1 MVIETENITKYYG
14 QKLGCKDISISVRK
28 GEIFGFLGPNGAG
41 KSTFIKIMTGLL
53 FATSGT
59 ATILGKPLND
69 ISVRKRIG
77 FLPENFKYGEWMTGE
92 DLLSFHASLYKLDKK
107 NVKDRM
113 KEVLS
118 LVKLT
123 GHEKYKLGTYSK
135 GMQQRLGLASALLP
149 DPDLLFLDEPT
160 SALDP
165 IGRKEVRDIMTDL
178 KSRGKTILLNSHLLS
193 EVEMVCDSVV
203 IINKGT
209 VVVQGDMQELLK
221 GEEVLHIH
229 AEDLSNE
236 VIEMLKK
243 IDSKMVSENGRIS
256 LKINSREDVH
266 NAASIIINGRGK
278 LYGLKTQ
285 GTNLESKFI
294 SLIEGGDG
302 K

>member
-1 MVIETENITKYYG
+1 MVIETNNITKFYG
-14 QKLGCKDISISVRK
+14 KKIGCKDISISVRE

-59 ATILGKPLND
+59 AKILGKPLND

-92 DLLSFHASLYKLDKK
+92 DLLSFHDSLYKLDKSIV
-107 NVKDRM
+107 NERI

-165 IGRKEVRDIMTDL
+165 IGRKDVRDIMTEL
-178 KSRGKTILLNSHLLS
+178 KRRGKTILLNSHLLS
-193 EVEMVCDSVV
+193 EVEMVCDSVA
-203 IINKGT
+203 IINKGS
-209 VVVQGDMQELLK
+209 VVIQGNMEELLK
-221 GEEVLHIH
+221 GQEKLYIH
-229 AEDLSNE
+229 AEDINE
-236 VIEMLKK
+236 EIINTLKK
-243 IDSKMVSENGRIS
+243 IDENLVFENNRLSMKVNG
-256 LKINSREDVH
+256 KDDVH
-266 NAASIIINGRGK
+266 RAASIIVNGGGK
-278 LYGLKTQ
+278 LYELKTQ

-294 SLIEGGDG
+294 SLIEGGD
-302 K
+302 KK

>member
-14 QKLGCKDISISVRK
+14 QKLGCKDISISVRE

-53 FATSGT
+53 FATSGK
-59 ATILGKPLND
+59 AAILGKPLND
-69 ISVRKRIG
+69 VSIRQRIG

-92 DLLSFHASLYKLDKK
+92 DLLSFHASLYKLDKRK
-107 NVKDRM
+107 VKERI

-135 GMQQRLGLASALLP
+135 GMQQRLGLAGALLP

-178 KSRGKTILLNSHLLS
+178 KSRGKTI
-193 EVEMVCDSVV
+193 
-203 IINKGT
+203 
-209 VVVQGDMQELLK
+209 
-221 GEEVLHIH
+221 
-229 AEDLSNE
+229 
-236 VIEMLKK
+236 
-243 IDSKMVSENGRIS
+243 
-256 LKINSREDVH
+256 
-266 NAASIIINGRGK
+266 
-278 LYGLKTQ
+278 
-285 GTNLESKFI
+285 
-294 SLIEGGDG
+294 
-302 K
+302 

>member
-1 MVIETENITKYYG
+1 MVIETDKVTKYYG
-14 QKLGCKDISISVRK
+14 QKLGCKDISISVK
-28 GEIFGFLGPNGAG
+28 EGEVFGFLGPNGAG

-59 ATILGKPLND
+59 AKILGKPLND

-77 FLPENFKYGEWMTGE
+77 FLPENFKYNEWMTGE
-92 DLLSFHASLYKLDKK
+92 DLLSFHASLYKLDKSI
-107 NVKDRM
+107 VKGRI

-123 GHEKYKLGTYSK
+123 GHEKYRLGTYSK

-165 IGRKEVRDIMTDL
+165 IGRKEVRDIMTEL

-203 IINKGT
+203 IINKGS
-209 VVVQGDMQELLK
+209 VVIQGDMKELLK
-221 GEEVLHIH
+221 GEEILHIY
-229 AEDLSNE
+229 AEEISKDVVE
-236 VIEMLKK
+236 TLKK
-243 IDSKMVSENGRIS
+243 LDSNMIFENSRIS
-256 LKINSREDVH
+256 MKISSKDDIH
-266 NAASIIINGRGK
+266 KAASIIVNGGGK
-278 LYGLKTQ
+278 LYELKTQ
-285 GTNLESKFI
+285 GVNLESKFI
-294 SLIEGGDG
+294 SLIEGGDH

>member
-1 MVIETENITKYYG
+1 MVIETNNITKFYG
-14 QKLGCKDISISVRK
+14 KKLGCKDISILVRE

-59 ATILGKPLND
+59 ARILGKPLND

-92 DLLSFHASLYKLDKK
+92 DLLSFHASLYKLDKST
-107 NVKDRM
+107 VKERI

-165 IGRKEVRDIMTDL
+165 IGRKDVRDIMTEL
-178 KSRGKTILLNSHLLS
+178 RRRGKTILLNSHLLS

-203 IINKGT
+203 VINKGS
-209 VVVQGDMQELLK
+209 VVIQGNMEELLK
-221 GEEVLHIH
+221 GEEILHIC
-229 AEDLSNE
+229 AENISDE
-236 VIEMLKK
+236 VINTLKK
-243 IDSKMVSENGRIS
+243 IDENLIFENNKLS
-256 LKINSREDVH
+256 LKVNNKDDVH
-266 NAASIIINGRGK
+266 RAASIIVNGGGK
-278 LYGLKTQ
+278 LYELKTQ

-294 SLIEGGDG
+294 SLIEGGDN

>member
-1 MVIETENITKYYG
+1 MVIETNNITKFYG
-14 QKLGCKDISISVRK
+14 KKIGCKDISISVRE

-59 ATILGKPLND
+59 AKILGKPLND

-92 DLLSFHASLYKLDKK
+92 DLLSFHASLYKLDKSIV
-107 NVKDRM
+107 NERI

-165 IGRKEVRDIMTDL
+165 IGRKDVRDIMTEL
-178 KSRGKTILLNSHLLS
+178 KRRGKTILLNSHLLS
-193 EVEMVCDSVV
+193 EVEMVCDSVA
-203 IINKGT
+203 IINKGS
-209 VVVQGDMQELLK
+209 VVIQGNMEELLK
-221 GEEVLHIH
+221 GQEKLYIH
-229 AEDLSNE
+229 AEDINE
-236 VIEMLKK
+236 EIINTLKK
-243 IDSKMVSENGRIS
+243 IDENLVFENNRLSMKVNG
-256 LKINSREDVH
+256 KDDVH
-266 NAASIIINGRGK
+266 RAASIIVNGGGK
-278 LYGLKTQ
+278 LYELKTQ

-294 SLIEGGDG
+294 SLIEGGD
-302 K
+302 KK